1 MKALPAYPFL
11 YQINTRV
18 WLTELS
24 RALDRLGGAL
34 GDGRVN
40 IETPRAAVSS
50 RGRQRPGRPVGKVA
64 FTRQHA

>member
-24 RALDRLGGAL
+24 RALDRLGGAM

-40 IETPRAAVSS
+40 IETPRAA
-50 RGRQRPGRPVGKVA
+50 RQ
-64 FTRQHA
+64 